1 MLAVLMASAYI
12 SSVCTA
18 LVTWTPM
25 HFLDLSSFLRAAFE
39 NWTETSKCMLTVV
52 FEGTQAAST

>member
-18 LVTWTPM
+18 LVFIFESSLRKLDGNQQM
-25 HFLDLSSFLRAAFE
+25 HAHS
-39 NWTETSKCMLTVV
+39 CI
-52 FEGTQAAST
+52 